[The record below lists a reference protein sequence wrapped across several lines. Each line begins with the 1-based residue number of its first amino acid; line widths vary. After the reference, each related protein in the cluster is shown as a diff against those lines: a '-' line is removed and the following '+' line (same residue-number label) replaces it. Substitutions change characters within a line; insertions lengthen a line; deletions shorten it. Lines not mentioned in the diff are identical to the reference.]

1 VTGQTTAGGEAKA
14 SVSVVEI
21 DPLTDPRWDEF
32 VSGHDSAS
40 IYHLGMW
47 GRILRST
54 YGFRPLYLALEADGR
69 LEGALPLMSTRGLV
83 TGKRLR
89 SLPVVGSVDPLANS
103 REGKAA
109 LLAAA
114 CGRTLERGAR
124 SWTLR
129 AREPGYDELE
139 PRLRLSRRF
148 TTFIAPLPDD
158 PEALRASWKKSS
170 NNLWRSLRKTDEAG
184 VRVREGTSERDLK
197 RFYAMYAQT
206 MRRHR
211 SLPRSYRML
220 ALAQRSLSPL
230 GVHRLLLAEHEGKVV
245 GGGVFHA
252 WRDTLDLVFNASS
265 ERHLELRP
273 NHAVYWSAMRWAIE
287 NGYRH
292 YNMGDAPADGSLGRF
307 KAQWGGEPVDRF
319 RYDFNVGEHGDAA
332 AALRRASAGLDSDEK
347 RQSVVSG
354 IWGHTPL
361 VATRIAG
368 QLVYRFF

>member
-1 VTGQTTAGGEAKA
+1 MSAAGEANA
-14 SVSVVEI
+14 SPSVVEI
-21 DPLTDPRWDEF
+21 DPSTDPRWDEF
-32 VSGHDSAS
+32 VSSHDGAS
-40 IYHLGMW
+40 IYHLGLW

-54 YGFRPLYLALEADGR
+54 YGFRPLYLALEADGH
-69 LEGALPLMSTRGLV
+69 LDGALPLMSTRGVV

-103 REGKAA
+103 RQGKTA
-109 LLAAA
+109 LLEAA
-114 CGRTLERGAR
+114 CARALERGVR

-129 AREPGYDELE
+129 AREPGYQELE
-139 PRLRLSRRF
+139 PRLRLSHRF

-158 PEALRASWKKSS
+158 PESLRASWKKSS
-170 NNLWRSLRKTDEAG
+170 NNLWRSLRKSDEAG
-184 VRVREGTSERDLK
+184 VRVRVGTSEQDLK
-197 RFYAMYAQT
+197 RFYTLYAET

-220 ALAQRSLSPL
+220 AMAQQSLSPL
-230 GVHRLLLAEHEGKVV
+230 GLYRLLLAEHEGTVV
-245 GGGVFHA
+245 AGGVFHA
-252 WRDTLDLVFNASS
+252 WRDTVDLVFNASS
-265 ERHLELRP
+265 ERHLGLRP

-287 NGYRH
+287 NGYRL
-292 YNMGDAPADGSLGRF
+292 YNIGDAPAESSLGRF

-319 RYDFNVGEHGDAA
+319 RYDFNVGGRGDAA
-332 AALRRASAGLDSDEK
+332 AALRRASAGLDGDDK
-347 RQSVVSG
+347 GRSVVSG